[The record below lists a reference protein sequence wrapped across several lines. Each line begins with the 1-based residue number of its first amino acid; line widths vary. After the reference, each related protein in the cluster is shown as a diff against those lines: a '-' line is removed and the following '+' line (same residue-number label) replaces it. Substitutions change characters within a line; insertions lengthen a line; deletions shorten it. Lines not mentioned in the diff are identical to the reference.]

1 MIINFLHNWW
11 VLILIILLPGIL
23 YIEPVATS
31 LGFVVVSIMCLGGF
45 FMCYT
50 ILEGW
55 IINSRKKDKDQN
67 EKFNLSSLAGFI
79 FYFLLDAISP
89 GLLGQNSQ
97 NSHFQTLY

>member
-1 MIINFLHNWW
+1 MKKIINFLHNWW

-31 LGFVVVSIMCLGGF
+31 LGFVVVSIMCLAGF

-79 FYFLLDAISP
+79 FYFGVGIQTPYNMGLP
-89 GLLGQNSQ
+89 G
-97 NSHFQTLY
+97 

>member
-1 MIINFLHNWW
+1 MKKIINFLHNWW

-31 LGFVVVSIMCLGGF
+31 LGFVVVSIMCLAGF

-67 EKFNLSSLAGFI
+67 EKFNFSSLAGFI
-79 FYFLLDAISP
+79 FYFAVGCYFAWVTWSE
-89 GLLGQNSQ
+89 
-97 NSHFQTLY
+97 FTK